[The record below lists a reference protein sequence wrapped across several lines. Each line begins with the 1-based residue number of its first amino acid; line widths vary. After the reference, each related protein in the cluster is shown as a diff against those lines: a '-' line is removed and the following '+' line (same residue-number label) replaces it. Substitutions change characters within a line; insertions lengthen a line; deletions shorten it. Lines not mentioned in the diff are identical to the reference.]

1 VVFLISKHTGLHQ
14 SVGVEKTR
22 SGVLA
27 AIMAYFMWGVLPIF
41 WKQLGFLPPLNI
53 VAQRTVWSLLV
64 LLPVIALMGEWRRLI
79 DSLRS
84 PASAGWLLLSG
95 FMIGS
100 NWLIYVWATLN
111 HHIIEGALGY
121 YLNPFLNMLFGTLWF
136 GERHNRA
143 QIFAMLLA
151 LGGVLIQVVGV
162 GHIPW
167 IALALATTFSL
178 YAVIRKRTP
187 HHTLTGLT
195 AETALLAPIGLVWL
209 IHSSASVPAAFG
221 NSWGHTALILSMGVV
236 TVIPLFFF
244 GYAAKTIRLT
254 TLGILQF
261 IGPSIQ
267 FFIGWKLYGEV
278 MSSIRLVSFSL
289 IWLAISIYTVDSI
302 RTKGIKRN
310 TIT

>member
-1 VVFLISKHTGLHQ
+1 MVFLISKHTRLHQ

-41 WKQLGFLPPLNI
+41 WKQFGFLPPLSI
-53 VAQRTVWSLLV
+53 VAQRTVWSMLV
-64 LLPVIALMGEWRRLI
+64 LLPVVGLIGQWRALIAA
-79 DSLRS
+79 LRY
-84 PASAGWLLLSG
+84 PKSAGWLMLSG
-95 FMIGS
+95 TMIGL

-136 GERHNRA
+136 GERHSRA
-143 QIFAMLLA
+143 QLFAMLLA
-151 LGGVLIQVVGV
+151 LGGVLIQVMGV
-162 GHIPW
+162 GHVPW

-187 HHTLTGLT
+187 HHALTGLA
-195 AETALLAPIGLVWL
+195 AETTLLAPVGLIWL
-209 IHSSASVPAAFG
+209 IHSSPDMPAAFG
-221 NSWGHTALILSMGVV
+221 NSWGHTALVLSMGVV
-236 TVIPLFFF
+236 TVIPLFLF

-261 IGPSIQ
+261 IGPTMQ
-267 FFIGWKLYGEV
+267 FLIGWKIYGEV
-278 MSSIRLVSFSL
+278 MSGTRLASFAL
-289 IWLAISIYTVDSI
+289 IWLAIAIYSVDAI
-302 RTKGIKRN
+302 QKRKQISG
-310 TIT
+310 TD

>member
-1 VVFLISKHTGLHQ
+1 
-14 SVGVEKTR
+14 
-22 SGVLA
+22 
-27 AIMAYFMWGVLPIF
+27 MAYFLWGVLPIF

-64 LLPVIALMGEWRRLI
+64 LLPVVAMIGEWRALVAA
-79 DSLRS
+79 LRS
-84 PASAGWLLLSG
+84 LKSAGWLLLSG
-95 FMIGS
+95 LMIGS

-143 QIFAMLLA
+143 QLFAMMLA
-151 LGGVLIQVVGV
+151 MGGVLIQVVGV
-162 GHIPW
+162 GHVPW

-178 YAVIRKRTP
+178 YAVIKKRKP
-187 HHTLTGLT
+187 QHTLTGL
-195 AETALLAPIGLVWL
+195 AGETALLAPIGLLWL
-209 IHSSASVPAAFG
+209 IHSSPDVPSAFG
-221 NSWGHTALILSMGVV
+221 NSWPHAALIFSMGVV

-261 IGPSIQ
+261 IGPTLQ
-267 FFIGWKLYGEV
+267 FLIGWKIYGEV
-278 MSSIRLVSFSL
+278 MSGTRLASFAL
-289 IWLAISIYTVDSI
+289 IWLAIAIYSVDAI
-302 RTKGIKRN
+302 QKRKQMSG
-310 TIT
+310 TH